1 MTDLSKYKKQAKKI
15 GNIGLA
21 GAGKAGAY
29 KPYFK
34 NMNTGLNGLGSV
46 NSDVLEL
53 VENNKGGL
61 NDLLNKLEREFS
73 ASSNIFTFDD
83 NDLLYNKGI
92 TTNQKK
98 AWVYYKR
105 SVLNIPMQGGWK
117 KYYLKGS
124 TEQPFGTSTELTEL
138 VKDRAIFYSNG
149 QFLPLAVY
157 SWGNIYE
164 RIDQLELDKDYIIAN
179 YGEAVYLDHKNV
191 LNAARPAQIKFN
203 DPDVSKR
210 AVITCTST
218 IAKTFTVKELKPEY
232 MSEVA
237 EAQQFNNKGRNVDKK
252 KRIDINF
259 NGETS
264 FALREVFVKWLYT
277 LDIRRNFTNTSP
289 YEISN
294 FYVYG
299 FPISDVYKEDS
310 GKSAPEIKQAARE
323 EGEVLFSKFLNE
335 VLTEQDSDNLN
346 NAFNAKYNSW
356 ADLNYAAIPIGL
368 ETASTVLGQP
378 FAIRP
383 EKREAIAYME
393 AVGSG
398 ILAYDVG
405 VGKTFSALLELANAL
420 HQGKCK
426 RPLVVVPNPTYN
438 NWLKEAF
445 GGIDKETGK
454 RFDGILSNLGYKYN
468 DWYNLNT
475 QLVKKLDKTND
486 LTELIPEGT
495 VTFMSY
501 EGLRQLGFSSNIDRQ
516 FIDEFKNILGQT
528 INDPTLSSTKEN
540 VLNGLSKKEIA
551 QAAESFGKVNAD
563 GTKEKTARDEAKD
576 EKNIEEILGLGN
588 KNAVADMDVLGF
600 DYIVIDEAHRCKN
613 VFSGVKADEEGKKNY
628 LLTGVS
634 STTGIKAFFLCNY
647 IQRVFG
653 RNVMLLTATPF
664 TNSPLEVYS
673 MLSLVG
679 YELLVESGYYN
690 INDFFNQFAKIDV
703 EYTVGIGGEVKV
715 KDVIKGFNNRRILQK
730 LIFTKVN
737 YKTGEDVG
745 VKRPCKINLPMLSV
759 RRIAENNSVLSGL
772 GNIAKPAQKVNSSD
786 QILTYLEM
794 TDQQAANQDEIYD
807 RINEALSPKGGKID
821 KKNLFRYMSASL
833 DNAFSPFMYKMAE
846 LTPTSPADFVE
857 NSPKIKYACDCIL
870 SVKKYHEDKG
880 EPVSGQVI
888 YSNRGVAYFH
898 LIKKYLHSKGFKT
911 GVMYEGTKVDEV
923 MIIAGGGKD
932 EFGNPVEV
940 EKVDKEIIKEAFLAG
955 VVKVIIG
962 SATIREGIN
971 LQKNGTCLYNLYPE
985 WTPTNIRQLEGRI
998 WRQGNKFGY
1007 VRIVMPL
1014 VENSMDVFVFQ
1025 KLEEKTARINDL
1037 FYREGLSNVL
1047 DLDDIDPEQIK
1058 YALIKDIGKLAII
1071 DFNIEKAKAKQALQ
1085 NLADDFEA
1093 IKKIAGLI
1101 DDVDSSRKGSLNQLR
1116 ENAVQKVQSFID
1128 SYKNDEGY
1136 KDKVKYAMGVLDNLN
1151 QVINNPVDDDLIKLL
1166 NKLQNYNNKT
1176 SWSFQAYIYQLD
1188 DFVKNI
1194 RELRKKERSVLKPK
1208 GFSLDSNFTEVSE
1221 FITKEFN
1228 EKKEIFIQQFGK
1240 EDKNY
1245 SEAPRF
1251 KEIYDEIIAKK
1262 EKLNINGQ
1270 TVSERVKEF
1279 EKLNYLLNYKAAD
1292 VQSNVCVLPDPNQKI
1307 VIAQS
1312 CPPMD
1317 NEGKR
1322 RIDAEGL
1329 ALLTKCIENEPNT
1342 KEQNTDK
1349 KGNYT
1354 DTRKLLHDKIIA
1366 DFTANKPCEV
1376 KPQPI
1381 AILTGG
1387 APGAG
1392 KSTFINKF
1400 AAWINDESKIV
1411 KIDADE
1417 IRAKLPEYKGWN
1429 AFNTHAETKDIV
1441 NQLLDKVGKPCESD
1455 LVYDGT
1461 MNKAEN
1467 YKPLIAKL
1475 KSLGYKIFVIY
1486 IQVPK
1491 EVSMQRVMSRYQ
1503 SKGRYVP
1510 FEVIDEVFSKGL
1522 TAYEEII
1529 KSADG
1534 FVRVDGIKQEIIEQ
1548 GGMQLPKERNYQFK
1562 QELSEI
1568 EVTPE
1573 GKTKPKNKL
1582 LLYKYKAKAIA
1593 IKLKLLK

>member
-1 MTDLSKYKKQAKKI
+1 MNNKI
-15 GNIGLA
+15 
-21 GAGKAGAY
+21 Y
-29 KPYFK
+29 KPFFK
-34 NMNTGLNGLGSV
+34 NITGFNGLGSV
-46 NSDVLEL
+46 NSDVMEL
-53 VENNKGGL
+53 VENNKGDL
-61 NDLLNKLEREFS
+61 ETLLNKLEKEFN

-105 SVLNIPMQGGWK
+105 SVLKIPMQGGWK

-124 TEQPFGTSTELTEL
+124 TAQPFGTDTELTEL
-138 VKDRAIFYSNG
+138 IKDRAIFYTNG
-149 QFLPLAVY
+149 QFLPLAVF

-164 RIDQLELDKDYIIAN
+164 RLDQLAQDKDYIIAN

-191 LNAARPAQIKFN
+191 LNQARPPQIKFN
-203 DPDVSKR
+203 DADPTKR

-218 IAKTFTVKELKPEY
+218 IAKTFTLKELKPEY

-237 EAQQFNNKGRNVDKK
+237 GAEQTNDKGRNVDKK

-259 NGETS
+259 NGETA

-277 LDIRRNFTNTSP
+277 LDIRRNFTNSSP

-299 FPISDVYKEDS
+299 FPISKEYKENNNKS
-310 GKSAPEIKQAARE
+310 GGEIKQQARE
-323 EGEVLFSKFLNE
+323 EGEALFSKFLNE

-346 NAFNAKYNSW
+346 NAFNAKYNAW

-368 ETASTVLGQP
+368 ETASNVLGQS

-405 VGKTFSALLELANAL
+405 VGKTFSAILELANAL

-426 RPLVVVPNPTYN
+426 RPLIVVPNPTYN

-445 GGIDKETGK
+445 GGVDKETGK
-454 RFDGILSNLGYKYN
+454 KFDGILSNLGYKYN

-475 QLVKKLDKTND
+475 KLVKKLDKTND

-501 EGLRQLGFSSNIDRQ
+501 EGLRQLGFSNNIDRQ
-516 FIDEFKNILGQT
+516 FINEFKNILKQT

-540 VLNGLSKKEIA
+540 VLNGLNKKEVAEAA
-551 QAAESFGKVNAD
+551 QSLGKVNAD
-563 GTKEKTARDEAKD
+563 GVKEKTARDEALE
-576 EKNIEEILGLGN
+576 EKKIEEILGLGN
-588 KNAVADMDVLGF
+588 KNAVADLDILGF
-600 DYIVIDEAHRCKN
+600 DYMVIDEAHRCKN

-634 STTGIKAFFLCNY
+634 SSTGIKAFFLCNY
-647 IQRVFG
+647 IQRTFG

-715 KDVIKGFNNRRILQK
+715 KDVIKGFNNRKILQK
-730 LIFTKVN
+730 IIFTKVN
-737 YKTGEDVG
+737 YKTGSDIKG
-745 VKRPCKINLPMLSV
+745 LKRPCKINLPMLSV
-759 RRIAENNSVLSGL
+759 KRIAEKNNTTETL
-772 GNIAKPAQKVNSSD
+772 GTIEQRKAAQPAQKLNSND

-794 TDQQAANQDEIYD
+794 TPQQAENQDEIYD
-807 RINEALSPKGGKID
+807 RINAALSPQGGKID

-833 DNAFSPFMYKMAE
+833 DNAFSPFMYKMAQM
-846 LTPTSPADFVE
+846 TPTSPADFVE
-857 NSPKIKYACDCIL
+857 NSPKIKYACECIL
-870 SVKKYHEDKG
+870 SVKKHHESKG

-888 YSNRGVAYFH
+888 YSNRGVAYFN

-911 GVMYEGTKVDEV
+911 GVDYEGTRVDEV

-932 EFGNPVEV
+932 EFGNPIEV

-985 WTPTNIRQLEGRI
+985 WTPTNVRQLEGRI

-1037 FYREGLSNVL
+1037 FYREGSENVL
-1047 DLDDIDPEQIK
+1047 NLDDIDPEQIK

-1071 DFNIEKAKAKQALQ
+1071 DFNIEKAKAKQALE
-1085 NLADDFEA
+1085 NLADDSEA
-1093 IKKIAGLI
+1093 IKKIGSLI
-1101 DDVDSSRKGSLNQLR
+1101 DNVNESRKDALNMLR
-1116 ENAVQKVQSFID
+1116 GNGMERTQNFID
-1128 SYKNDEGY
+1128 AYKNNDDFKE
-1136 KDKVKYAMGVLDNLN
+1136 KIKYAIGTLEAITNV
-1151 QVINNPVDDDLIKLL
+1151 VNNPNDDELIKVYQ
-1166 NKLQNYNNKT
+1166 KTQNYNSKVFY
-1176 SWSFQAYIYQLD
+1176 SFQIYNWDLER
-1188 DFVKNI
+1188 FVSNI
-1194 RELRKKERSVLKPK
+1194 RDLRKKERSVLKPK

-1221 FITKEFN
+1221 AIIKEFN
-1228 EKKEIFIQQFGK
+1228 EKNEAFIQNFGK
-1240 EDKNY
+1240 DDRDFSK
-1245 SEAPRF
+1245 APRF
-1251 KEIYDEIIAKK
+1251 AELYDEILAKK
-1262 EKLNINGQ
+1262 EKLNISGQ
-1270 TVSERVKEF
+1270 TVSQRVKEF
-1279 EKLNYLLNYKAAD
+1279 EKLNYLLNYKASD

-1307 VIAQS
+1307 VVAQS
-1312 CPPMD
+1312 CPPLD

-1322 RIDAEGL
+1322 RIDKAGL
-1329 ALLTKCIENEPNT
+1329 ELLTKCIENEPNT
-1342 KEQNTDK
+1342 KAQNVDA

-1354 DTRKLLHDKIIA
+1354 DTRKLLHSKIIE
-1366 DFTANKPCEV
+1366 DFTSNKPCEV
-1376 KPQPI
+1376 RPQPI

-1400 AAWINDESKIV
+1400 ASWINDESKIV

-1429 AFNTHAETKDIV
+1429 AFNTHAETRDIV

-1461 MNKAEN
+1461 MNKADN

-1486 IQVPK
+1486 IEVPYN
-1491 EVSMQRVMSRYQ
+1491 VSVERAMKRYQ

-1510 FEVIDEVFSKGL
+1510 IEVIDEVFSKGL

-1534 FVRVDGIKQEIIEQ
+1534 FIRVDGIKQEIIEQ
-1548 GGMQLPKERNYQFK
+1548 GGMSLPKERNYNFE
-1562 QELSEI
+1562 QEISEI
-1568 EVTPE
+1568 EVTPK
-1573 GKTKPKNKL
+1573 GKVIERSRNEKTSL
-1582 LLYKYKAKAIA
+1582 TLYKYKAKALL
-1593 IKLKLLK
+1593 IKLKLKNN